1 MGEGDIERWSGALL
15 GRYYLLCSGQNFV
28 VETSDF
34 GPVKMCRHGSDG
46 KAIELGVVP
55 SIGEALRFTGLDA
68 GAKCFEFNGSGSL
81 HEYRYLRR

>member
-1 MGEGDIERWSGALL
+1 MP

-68 GAKCFEFNGSGSL
+68 GAKCFEFNEPIDHKNHKSSSL
-81 HEYRYLRR
+81 DLD